1 MEKRN
6 CKICFKRFSNGR
18 ALGGHM
24 KSHMAILQ
32 TPPKVEQT
40 KFNFQQE
47 QIRNE
52 AASSEEE
59 EGDEE
64 EMKNGLYYGL
74 REHPK
79 KSFRLVDPIF
89 SSSTA
94 TMEVGNSSSVII
106 DRESETDE
114 SFKNNTPSLT
124 RRRSKRNRRIPIT
137 QKDQY
142 LTYNEEI
149 HCNIKKMK
157 KLKKAMMKAEAFEP
171 VESEPVSSVS
181 DNTIEEDVAFSLMML
196 SRDTWIKESDEV
208 SEKSIEIEDN
218 YDSEEEIIKLTSYTS
233 RTAATPTRKKYQCES
248 CKKVFRSY
256 QALGGHRANH
266 SKINGCILPSS
277 TIQADQSN
285 ADDYLK
291 CPVCFKSFKSR
302 QALGGHKRIHFSAD
316 LAAAA
321 ANSNTTTSTTPV
333 SAASNSIKFRD
344 NLIDLNL
351 PAPIEEDDNSEF
363 IDLI

>member
-1 MEKRN
+1 
-6 CKICFKRFSNGR
+6 
-18 ALGGHM
+18 M

-32 TPPKVEQT
+32 TPPKVEHT
-40 KFNFQQE
+40 KFNFQQQE

-52 AASSEEE
+52 AAESSEEE
-59 EGDEE
+59 EDDDEEE

-94 TMEVGNSSSVII
+94 ATMEVGNNSSSVII

-114 SFKNNTPSLT
+114 SFKNNNTPSLT
-124 RRRSKRNRRIPIT
+124 RRRSKRNRRTPIS

-142 LTYNEEI
+142 LITYNEQI
-149 HCNIKKMK
+149 HSNIKKMK
-157 KLKKAMMKAEAFEP
+157 KLKKSSTKAEAFAP

-196 SRDTWIKESDEV
+196 SRDTWEQV
-208 SEKSIEIEDN
+208 AEKSMEIEDD
-218 YDSEEEIIKLTSYTS
+218 YDSEEEIIKLTS
-233 RTAATPTRKKYQCES
+233 RTAAATTRKKYQCDS

-266 SKINGCILPSS
+266 SKINGGCILPSTTTTS
-277 TIQADQSN
+277 TIKADQSN

-316 LAAAA
+316 LSG
-321 ANSNTTTSTTPV
+321 ANYNTTSSSTTPV
-333 SAASNSIKFRD
+333 SAASNSIKFRES
-344 NLIDLNL
+344 LIDLNL
-351 PAPIEEDDNSEF
+351 PAPIEEDDNSDF

>member
-1 MEKRN
+1 MEKIY

-52 AASSEEE
+52 AESSEEE
-59 EGDEE
+59 DQGDEE
-64 EMKNGLYYGL
+64 ETKNGLYYGL

-79 KSFRLVDPIF
+79 KSSRIVDPIF

-157 KLKKAMMKAEAFEP
+157 KLKKAIIKAEAFEP
-171 VESEPVSSVS
+171 VESEPLSSVS

-208 SEKSIEIEDN
+208 SDKSIEIADD
-218 YDSEEEIIKLTSYTS
+218 YDSEEEIIKLTSYSS
-233 RTAATPTRKKYQCES
+233 RAATTTTRKKYQCES

-266 SKINGCILPSS
+266 SKINGCILPST

-285 ADDYLK
+285 ADDYFK

-316 LAAAA
+316 LGA
-321 ANSNTTTSTTPV
+321 ANSNTTTSATPI